1 MPAIWLRKMAIVEK
15 NKLLSRRITLPYK
28 PDGQK
33 SLNNVLDYERVK
45 AREKLAETEKILSG
59 ILYERGVNDKDF
71 AIIRSKGDLS
81 TATLKR
87 KLSVPD
93 NHPPAEDIKKVER
106 KLKNDEKII
115 EKTPRRLPKGK

>member
-1 MPAIWLRKMAIVEK
+1 MAIVEK